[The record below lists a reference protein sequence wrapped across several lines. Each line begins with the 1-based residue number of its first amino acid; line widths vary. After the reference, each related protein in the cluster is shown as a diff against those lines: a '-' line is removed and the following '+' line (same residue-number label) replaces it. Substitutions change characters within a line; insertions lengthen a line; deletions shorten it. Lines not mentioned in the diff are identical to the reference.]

1 MKRPG
6 PVGMTI
12 VLTFA
17 LVAAI
22 ELRTLLGMLGVEVQ
36 TQLYYAVTATV
47 ILGSLVVLYALPDG
61 GEGNLSKA

>member
-6 PVGMTI
+6 PVGVTI

-22 ELRTLLGMLGVEVQ
+22 ELRTLLGMLGVDIE
-36 TQLYYAVTATV
+36 TQLYYTV
-47 ILGSLVVLYALPDG
+47 AAILILGSLLVLYALPDG
-61 GEGNLSKA
+61 DEGNLSKA